1 MKRHGGQLDAFERAV
16 RATVA
21 RHRMFDGAPR
31 VLTAVS
37 GGPDS
42 MALLYALVRLRR
54 TVPSWPDPAVAHLD
68 HGLRGDESRADADFV
83 AAAARELDL
92 PFAHESV
99 DVAAETAARGGNLEA
114 VARDIRY
121 AFLARAA
128 RALGAS
134 RVATGHTATDQAETV
149 LMRLARGS
157 GPDGL
162 SGIAVVRPLAPPD
175 PEPLLVRPLVGTTRE
190 EVLAYC
196 AERGIAFRVDHTNE
210 DDRLTR
216 VYARRELLP
225 RLERVA
231 PDATRCLARA
241 AALAAD
247 DRAYFEAR
255 VAEIFAAWNVPERG
269 TADRGPIVLPADEVA
284 AFPPA
289 IRRRVLREAVRRA
302 RGDLR
307 RLALD
312 HVEALEGLLGSDRD
326 GREAILP
333 FRLRVRRDGP
343 SLVVGAVEM

>member
-1 MKRHGGQLDAFERAV
+1 
-16 RATVA
+16 
-21 RHRMFDGAPR
+21 
-31 VLTAVS
+31 
-37 GGPDS
+37 

-54 TVPSWPDPAVAHLD
+54 TVPSWPEPAVAHLD
-68 HGLRGDESRADADFV
+68 HGLRGDESRADAEFV
-83 AAAARELDL
+83 AATARNLDL
-92 PFAHESV
+92 PFTHESV

-128 RALGAS
+128 RTLGAS

-149 LMRLARGS
+149 LMRLARGA

-196 AERGIAFRVDHTNE
+196 AERGIAYRVDRTNE

-255 VAEIFAAWNVPERG
+255 VVELFAAWNAPDRG
-269 TADRGPIVLPADEVA
+269 TITLPAAEIA
-284 AFPPA
+284 ALPPA
-289 IRRRVLREAVRRA
+289 LRRRVLREAVRRA

-312 HVEALEGLLGSDRD
+312 HVEALEGLLGADRD
-326 GREAILP
+326 GREAVLP
-333 FRLRVRRDGP
+333 FNMRVRRDGP